1 MYIEIILT
9 VYKAL
14 AKNINATD
22 KNISIVDSVDD
33 KCIQCII
40 YNTVHTC
47 AKGSFI

>member
-1 MYIEIILT
+1 MYKEIIRT

-14 AKNINATD
+14 AKILMLLK
-22 KNISIVDSVDD
+22 KNISIVDSVED

-40 YNTVHTC
+40 HNTVHTC